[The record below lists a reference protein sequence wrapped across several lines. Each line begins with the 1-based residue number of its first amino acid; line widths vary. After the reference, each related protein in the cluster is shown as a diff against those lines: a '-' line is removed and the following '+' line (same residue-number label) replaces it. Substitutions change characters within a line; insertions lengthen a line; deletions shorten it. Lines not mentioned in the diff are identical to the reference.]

1 LKKITTASRDIIAIM
16 LFVLKRD
23 IRLRTYLL
31 TGLFIQEGKQQL
43 YATSSIH
50 WMTCG
55 LDADAKNKKKK
66 HEEPFWY
73 QKEYKKS
80 VSMLASDI
88 GIAIGKKL
96 RPKKQN
102 KK

>member
-1 LKKITTASRDIIAIM
+1 
-16 LFVLKRD
+16 
-23 IRLRTYLL
+23 
-31 TGLFIQEGKQQL
+31 
-43 YATSSIH
+43 
-50 WMTCG
+50 MTHG

-66 HEEPFWY
+66 HEEPFRY

-88 GIAIGKKL
+88 GTAIGKKL